1 MLWETGSW
9 DSSPLVGVRLAPS
22 RQEDLR
28 WTDYLMGDARMANTV
43 GFGDNRARDRTLLYE
58 AGEWRL
64 VPMHV

>member
-1 MLWETGSW
+1 
-9 DSSPLVGVRLAPS
+9 
-22 RQEDLR
+22 
-28 WTDYLMGDARMANTV
+28 MANTV